1 MNMTDDTITITIPR
15 GLAADGIKLLDIAV
29 RSVGLE
35 GAVSALPLAAAI
47 DAALKA
53 PKPAVTTERA
63 ES

>member
-29 RSVGLE
+29 RSAGLE
-35 GAVSALPLAAAI
+35 AATAALQLATAI

-53 PKPAVTTERA
+53 PKPADTTERA